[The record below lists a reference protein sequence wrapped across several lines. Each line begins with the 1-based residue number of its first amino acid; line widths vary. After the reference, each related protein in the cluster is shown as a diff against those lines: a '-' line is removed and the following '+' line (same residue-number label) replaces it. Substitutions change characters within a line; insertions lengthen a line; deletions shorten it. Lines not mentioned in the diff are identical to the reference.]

1 MRNILLLFISTLII
15 GACGT
20 KKIIEAKPDVP
31 VVILPIP
38 LANEVDSISYAFGL
52 NVAQTFKQIKEESD
66 GKYSL
71 DVDRFAEGIKD
82 VLKDAPRLSD
92 EDQEKIL
99 TAFGEK
105 MEEISSE
112 KQKLE
117 GIKNKEAGLQFLTAN
132 ATKEGIKTT
141 ASGLQYKVIKEG
153 DGKMPT
159 ATDKVSVHY
168 VGTLLD
174 GSVFDSSR
182 SRGTPASF
190 GLNQVIPGWTE
201 GLQLMKVGSLY
212 EFYIPSDLAY
222 GDQDSREIPGG
233 SVLKFEVELLGIE

>member
-1 MRNILLLFISTLII
+1 MRSILFLFISTLIL

-20 KKIIEAKPDVP
+20 KKIVEAKPDVP
-31 VVILPIP
+31 VVIQPKP
-38 LANEVDSISYAFGL
+38 LMNEIDSISYAFGL
-52 NVAQTFKQIKEESD
+52 NIAQTFKQIEEESD

-82 VLKDAPRLSD
+82 VLRDSARLSD
-92 EDQEKIL
+92 EDQEIIL
-99 TAFGEK
+99 GAFGEK
-105 MEEISSE
+105 METILAE

-117 GIKNKEAGLQFLTAN
+117 SMKNKEAGLQFLTAN
-132 ATKEGIKTT
+132 ATKEGVQTT

-153 DGKMPT
+153 DGKMPS
-159 ATDKVSVHY
+159 ATDKVTVHY
-168 VGTLLD
+168 VGTMLD

-182 SRGTPASF
+182 ERGAPASF

-201 GLQLMKVGSLY
+201 GLQLMKVGSTY

-222 GDQDSREIPGG
+222 GDRGNQGIPGG
-233 SVLKFEVELLGIE
+233 SVLKFEVELLEIE

>member
-82 VLKDAPRLSD
+82 VLKDAPSESLADSLRKVFAGQLVIEKGLAEAAWASPDPLSD
-92 EDQEKIL
+92 RERQILILAEQGKTNKEIAEKL
-99 TAFGEK
+99 HLSAGTVRNYLAEAT
-105 MEEISSE
+105 
-112 KQKLE
+112 QKL
-117 GIKNKEAGLQFLTAN
+117 GANNRIEAYIQFNSIRFNSISISISMLLSIWKFALLT
-132 ATKEGIKTT
+132 
-141 ASGLQYKVIKEG
+141 
-153 DGKMPT
+153 
-159 ATDKVSVHY
+159 
-168 VGTLLD
+168 
-174 GSVFDSSR
+174 F
-182 SRGTPASF
+182 
-190 GLNQVIPGWTE
+190 
-201 GLQLMKVGSLY
+201 
-212 EFYIPSDLAY
+212 
-222 GDQDSREIPGG
+222 
-233 SVLKFEVELLGIE
+233 